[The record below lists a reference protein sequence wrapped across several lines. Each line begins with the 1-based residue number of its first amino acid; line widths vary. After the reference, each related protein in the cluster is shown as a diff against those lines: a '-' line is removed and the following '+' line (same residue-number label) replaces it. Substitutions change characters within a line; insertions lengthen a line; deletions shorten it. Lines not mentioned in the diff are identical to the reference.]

1 MGGIFLLRKLQQGSL
16 PFEEI
21 YRAKI
26 TDLPE
31 AETPGK
37 KLGVQGLPG
46 RISL

>member
-1 MGGIFLLRKLQQGSL
+1 MGWIFLLWELQQRPLTS
-16 PFEEI
+16 EKI

-37 KLGVQGLPG
+37 KLGIQGFPG
-46 RISL
+46 